1 MFGLS
6 QWCCLITEISVC
18 SHESR
23 GPKEERVWIR
33 SHVCAWDSP
42 KKPFFRVVNTIF
54 NGRKSLLWCCFTCF
68 TLIAFSILSSK
79 GQLFVFSLM
88 TSFFKESI
96 ILKIQKHFRLYYT
109 KLKMNCAAVT
119 SHIIFNTRNS
129 IKCIQRHAHLMS
141 NLMKRETSWN
151 HTHIQNKRQ
160 EKLSCLHTQVLLDR
174 SSSSLN
180 VFQYDPSHP
189 QRWASMLWA

>member
-1 MFGLS
+1 MEGKAY
-6 QWCCLITEISVC
+6 C
-18 SHESR
+18 
-23 GPKEERVWIR
+23 G
-33 SHVCAWDSP
+33 
-42 KKPFFRVVNTIF
+42 
-54 NGRKSLLWCCFTCF
+54 CCFTCF
-68 TLIAFSILSSK
+68 TLIAFLILSSK

-119 SHIIFNTRNS
+119 SHIFNRRNL
-129 IKCIQRHAHLMS
+129 IKCIHQRHAHLMS

-151 HTHIQNKRQ
+151 HTHISKNKRQ
-160 EKLSCLHTQVLLDR
+160 DKLSCLHTQVLLDR

-189 QRWASMLWA
+189 QRWASLLWA